1 MRRTGLSAIAACMGD
16 GVEARRRALALL
28 ILAFVA
34 GHSAIAAGPA
44 STAQDWSKATVV
56 TVVLA
61 EYNFTP
67 NTLNFTRGLPYRLH
81 LENRGRELHEFTAPD
96 FFKAV
101 TLRNPEALILDGR
114 EVVLHPGEQK
124 DVYLV
129 PQRPGHYSLIC
140 ADHDWA
146 GMTGA
151 ITIE

>member
-1 MRRTGLSAIAACMGD
+1 MAF
-16 GVEARRRALALL
+16 L
-28 ILAFVA
+28 ILALF
-34 GHSAIAAGPA
+34 AACPSLA
-44 STAQDWSKATVV
+44 APLTPTAQDWSKATVV
-56 TVVLA
+56 TVVLT

-67 NTLNFTRGLPYRLH
+67 NTLSFTRGLPYRLH
-81 LENRGRELHEFTAPD
+81 LENRGKELHKFTAAD

-101 TLRNPEALILDGR
+101 TLRIPEALILEGR

-129 PQRPGHYSLIC
+129 PQRPGRYSLIC
-140 ADHDWA
+140 ADHDWT